1 LERREI
7 RTLCRTEH
15 IKSATPVAAICHQ
28 RNAEENV
35 MKTQSKRAAVSR
47 VAGVGLVIGGAALGL
62 VVLTG
67 SPDKHATDNAQLGNS
82 VWIDTHGV
90 STVGVT
96 SVDLFPGDTVA
107 GFPGDTVAGFPGP
120 SIAVTD
126 GNAPGNTVIWFPGG
140 AIVTGSTF
148 VF

>member
-7 RTLCRTEH
+7 RTLFSKATHRIGDHSRSDLPPTKCGENMM
-15 IKSATPVAAICHQ
+15 KSQ
-28 RNAEENV
+28 
-35 MKTQSKRAAVSR
+35 KKRAAMSR
-47 VAGVGLVIGGAALGL
+47 VAGAGLVIGGAALGV
-62 VVLTG
+62 VVLAG
-67 SPDKHATDNAQLGNS
+67 SPDKHPTDNAQLGNS

-96 SVDLFPGDTVA
+96 SVDL
-107 GFPGDTVAGFPGP
+107 FPGDTVAGFPGP

>member
-1 LERREI
+1 MSWSAGKFVRFLERNTSNR
-7 RTLCRTEH
+7 R
-15 IKSATPVAAICHQ
+15 HQ
-28 RNAEENV
+28 SQRFAVNENAEENV
-35 MKTQSKRAAVSR
+35 MKTQSKRAAMSR
-47 VAGVGLVIGGAALGL
+47 VAGAGLVIGGAALSA
-62 VVLTG
+62 VLLAG
-67 SPDKHATDNAQLGNS
+67 APAQHATDNAQLGNS

-96 SVDLFPGDTVA
+96 SVDL
-107 GFPGDTVAGFPGP
+107 FPGDTVAGFPGP

>member
-1 LERREI
+1 MM
-7 RTLCRTEH
+7 
-15 IKSATPVAAICHQ
+15 KS
-28 RNAEENV
+28 
-35 MKTQSKRAAVSR
+35 QSRRAAMSR
-47 VAGVGLVIGGAALGL
+47 VAGAGLVIGGTALGV
-62 VVLTG
+62 VVLAG
-67 SPDKHATDNAQLGNS
+67 SLDKHTTDNAQLGNS

-96 SVDLFPGDTVA
+96 SVDL
-107 GFPGDTVAGFPGP
+107 FPGDTVAGFPGP

>member
-1 LERREI
+1 MM
-7 RTLCRTEH
+7 
-15 IKSATPVAAICHQ
+15 KS
-28 RNAEENV
+28 
-35 MKTQSKRAAVSR
+35 QSKRAAMSR
-47 VAGVGLVIGGAALGL
+47 VAGAGLVIGGAALSA
-62 VVLTG
+62 VLLAG
-67 SPDKHATDNAQLGNS
+67 GPAQHATDNAQLGNS

-107 GFPGDTVAGFPGP
+107 GFPDP
-120 SIAVTD
+120 SITVNTPGNTVVGLPGGVNVTG

-140 AIVTGSTF
+140 AVVTSGSTF

>member
-7 RTLCRTEH
+7 RTLSRTEH
-15 IKSATPVAAICHQ
+15 VKSATPVAAICHQ
-28 RNAEENV
+28 RNAEKNM
-35 MKTQSKRAAVSR
+35 MKSQSKRAAMSR
-47 VAGVGLVIGGAALGL
+47 VAGAGLVIGGAALSA
-62 VVLTG
+62 VLLAGT
-67 SPDKHATDNAQLGNS
+67 PDRQATDNAQLGNS

-96 SVDLFPGDTVA
+96 SVDL
-107 GFPGDTVAGFPGP
+107 FPGDTVAGFPGP